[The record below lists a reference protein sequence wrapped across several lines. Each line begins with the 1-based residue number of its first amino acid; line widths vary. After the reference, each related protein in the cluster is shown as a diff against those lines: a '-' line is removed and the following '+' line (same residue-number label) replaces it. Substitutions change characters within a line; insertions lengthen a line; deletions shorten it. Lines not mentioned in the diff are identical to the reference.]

1 MRTTRF
7 ILAGAMVL
15 LSAAGLSWGQAMQP
29 MDTAPSFVGS
39 KIVTELSG
47 DQEIGSIATR
57 AVGKAYFD
65 VRSDGALHFKIDVN
79 RISGVTGVYIQAG
92 TGRPDRTRHCQALR
106 SCAADRL
113 SDRNTGG
120 GHRDG
125 RQPSRA
131 FRGAECLRPGQSDDE
146 QQCLHQHRDG
156 HQCRWRTTREH
167 PVPVPLTMESKSA
180 LGRLG
185 A

>member
-79 RISGVTGVYIQAG
+79 RISGVTGVYIQQGQAG
-92 TGRPDRTRHCQALR
+92 QIGPVIARLYVPAQPTGFLTGTLVEGTVTAASLVGPFEGRNVSDLVNQMMNNNAYINIATAINAGGELR
-106 SCAADRL
+106 G
-113 SDRNTGG
+113 NIPYPY
-120 GHRDG
+120 H
-125 RQPSRA
+125 
-131 FRGAECLRPGQSDDE
+131 
-146 QQCLHQHRDG
+146 
-156 HQCRWRTTREH
+156 
-167 PVPVPLTMESKSA
+167 
-180 LGRLG
+180 
-185 A
+185 